1 MRCLRA
7 PIAVFCVKK
16 CSLHKTV
23 QIKICIYYNSSTYG
37 CMNQTAPIQTTLA
50 HTHTQH
56 YTHATLHIH
65 QHATTNRTTD
75 KTPKAQ
81 TQRHQQLAHTSSVTL
96 HNLTPHYKRQNPR
109 LQADHHYLFSTDGL
123 GN

>member
-1 MRCLRA
+1 MYILQFKHIWVHEPNR
-7 PIAVFCVKK
+7 
-16 CSLHKTV
+16 TNTN
-23 QIKICIYYNSSTYG
+23 NSRT
-37 CMNQTAPIQTTLA
+37 
-50 HTHTQH
+50 

-96 HNLTPHYKRQNPR
+96 HNLTAHYKRQNPR